1 MRISD
6 WSSDVCSSDLADSTD
21 TPAEVLDDLARDGKA
36 EAGAAR
42 PLGEVGAGLLELLED
57 QLAVLRR
64 HAAAVVDDGD
74 LESFGAWHRRH
85 HHVARLFVPELGA
98 VRQQSIG
105 RASVGERCCQSV

>member
-6 WSSDVCSSDLADSTD
+6 WSSDVCSSDLQRHAKAGTAAGRRLDPD

-85 HHVARLFVPELGA
+85 HHE
-98 VRQQSIG
+98 IG
-105 RASVGERCCQSV
+105 RAHV